1 MSALSI
7 AIMALCLFGFL
18 TLAVIKPVLD
28 PLNMRVRR
36 WVNHTRS
43 PVLRPLM
50 IMTHK
55 YNDVVSLSVQLILLA
70 GMVGLL
76 YDSWAR
82 AMILTSAM
90 FIQATVV
97 SVCKRLSSVD
107 RPPQIA
113 SHVFMYT
120 GSYPS
125 GHSAASLSFALLVP
139 TVIKPYVPLPVTI
152 VIAVYLFAVALLTAY
167 GRLYLDVHW
176 LSDIF
181 GGWFLSMAVYLFSR
195 SLLV

>member
-1 MSALSI
+1 MSTP
-7 AIMALCLFGFL
+7 AIVVMVLCLSGFL
-18 TLAVIKPVLD
+18 VLAIINPVLD
-28 PLNMRVRR
+28 PMNTRVRR
-36 WVNHTRS
+36 WVNHTRQ
-43 PVLRPLM
+43 PALRPLM
-50 IMTHK
+50 IITHK
-55 YNDVVSLSVQLILLA
+55 YNDVVALSVQLIILA
-70 GMVGLL
+70 SLVGWI
-76 YDSWAR
+76 YGNWGR

-97 SVCKRLSSVD
+97 SVCKRLTSIN
-107 RPPQIA
+107 RPPQIF

-139 TVIKPYVPLPVTI
+139 EVLKPYIPLPVTMA
-152 VIAVYLFAVALLTAY
+152 IAFVLFLVALLTAY

-195 SLLV
+195 ALLV